1 MTTTKTKAGA
11 APARADAASLG
22 GDRDTDGVVTALHP
36 SARGESP
43 LTESDRK
50 PSQAPRAPAPE
61 GTEDVSGKTGGGDG
75 GNGGEA
81 PAGPVKKNGK
91 AKRVLLAVV
100 LLGLAAGGYEGYHW
114 WTHGR
119 FVESTDDAY
128 VDADITVILS
138 KVSGYVASLET
149 GDNVEVKAGD
159 VLFTIDDGDY
169 RLAVQSARDSVAS
182 AKAAV
187 ERIGEQIVAG
197 QASVREAEAGV
208 AAAKA
213 QREDATLS
221 RDRLAKLT
229 TNKVVSQSQL
239 DTARTELLA
248 AQANVDKAAASVD
261 LAKAN
266 VAVLQGQKKEA
277 EQSVRAAETALQKAE
292 RDLAFTK
299 VRAPVSGMVGNRA
312 AQVGSFVQAGSRMAA
327 VVPLSSAYLEANFK
341 ETQLG
346 RISTGA
352 RVSFTVDAYPD
363 VTMHGRVESIS
374 PATGAV
380 FSLLPPEN
388 ATGNFTKVVQRV
400 PVKIAVD
407 KDDAAAHPLRAGM
420 SVVVEVDTR
429 TGGAGA
435 DAAHN

>member
-1 MTTTKTKAGA
+1 MMTTKTRAGTA
-11 APARADAASLG
+11 PERADVAPA
-22 GDRDTDGVVTALHP
+22 GDERVAEGVVTTLHP
-36 SARGESP
+36 SARSESP

-50 PSQAPRAPAPE
+50 PGQAPRAPTQE
-61 GTEDVSGKTGGGDG
+61 GREDTSGKAGGGDG
-75 GNGGEA
+75 GDGGDA
-81 PAGPVKKNGK
+81 TAKAGKKNGK

-128 VDADITVILS
+128 VEADITVILS
-138 KVSGYVASLET
+138 KVSGYVASLEVR
-149 GDNVEVKAGD
+149 DNVEVKAGD

-169 RLAVQSARDSVAS
+169 LLAVQSARDSVAS
-182 AKAAV
+182 AKASV
-187 ERIGEQIVAG
+187 ERIGEQIVAS
-197 QASVREAEAGV
+197 QASVREAEAGL

-213 QREDATLS
+213 QREDATLN

-239 DTARTELLA
+239 DTARTALLA
-248 AQANVDKAAASVD
+248 AKANVDKAAASVD

-266 VAVLQGQKKEA
+266 VAVLRAQKKEA
-277 EQSVRAAETALQKAE
+277 EQSVRAAETALEKAE

-327 VVPLSSAYLEANFK
+327 VVPLTSAYLKANFK

-346 RISTGA
+346 RISQGA
-352 RVSFTVDAYPD
+352 QVSFTVDAYPD

-388 ATGNFTKVVQRV
+388 ATGNFTKVVQRI

-407 KDDAAAHPLRAGM
+407 EGDAAAHPLRAGM

-435 DAAHN
+435 DAARN